1 MVKPFT
7 MHFSIVL
14 LKSDIM
20 KIQYFPDTDTLFMTF
35 NNNTVI
41 ETRDLDENTMIDLD
55 ALGNLVGLTLEH
67 AKERADIQN
76 FSYQIAA

>member
-1 MVKPFT
+1 
-7 MHFSIVL
+7 
-14 LKSDIM
+14 
-20 KIQYFPDTDTLFMTF
+20 MTF

-41 ETRDLDENTMIDLD
+41 EARDLDENTMIDLD
-55 ALGNLVGLTLEH
+55 AQGNLVGLTLEH